1 MSQLFGLKG
10 LGEII
15 ISRISWRSRR
25 LQVPYG
31 VKGVSIPPSGIYYGY
46 ELTELICE
54 VIYNIFNLKQ
64 NYTYKYSDMNT
75 KLNSI
80 NELIL

>member
-15 ISRISWRSRR
+15 SQISWRSRR

-31 VKGVSIPPSGIYYGY
+31 VKGVSIPPSGISYGY
-46 ELTELICE
+46 ELTELIGE

-64 NYTYKYSDMNT
+64 NYTYKYSDT
-75 KLNSI
+75 W
-80 NELIL
+80 ILS

>member
-15 ISRISWRSRR
+15 ISRISGRSRR

-31 VKGVSIPPSGIYYGY
+31 VKGVSTPLSGIFYGY
-46 ELTELICE
+46 DLTGLIGKF
-54 VIYNIFNLKQ
+54 IYNIFSL
-64 NYTYKYSDMNT
+64 
-75 KLNSI
+75 
-80 NELIL
+80 